1 MLSEWLLLDQDEA
14 TVQELTAEDASQ
26 NASGWLHQTCN
37 RLLHTD
43 MFAHIRSS
51 ETLLRIRST
60 AEQFDPAAE
69 AIVGPFQVTLPASCL
84 GLPFVSLGTP
94 LAPAVC
100 FSLSLSACP
109 MHLPFVSFSFYLL
122 ALCLCLLV
130 LCTCPVFLSAC
141 PLHLPFVSL
150 CLPFTLALCLSLSA
164 CPLHLPCVS
173 LPLPF
178 EHACVSCHY
187 LSRPQWCMILL

>member
-1 MLSEWLLLDQDEA
+1 M
-14 TVQELTAEDASQ
+14 QELTAEDASQ

-150 CLPFTLALCLSLSA
+150 CLSFAPALCLSLLA
-164 CPLHLPCVS
+164 LYTCPVS
-173 LPLPF
+173 LPLCLPF
-178 EHACVSCHY
+178 APALC
-187 LSRPQWCMILL
+187 LSPLAL